1 MYKVGDKVIVI
12 DTVSKS
18 AREHYGEIVTVT
30 KVYTDFIMINDY
42 EHGMWNT
49 DVELFKPKPISE
61 VDFLDCFK
69 ANFSEGV

>member
-42 EHGMWNT
+42 EHGMWNN
-49 DVELFKPKPISE
+49 DVKLFKPKPISE
-61 VDFLDCFK
+61 LDFLDCFK